1 MKDSN
6 VIDVNYE
13 VMPKE
18 GERFSISE
26 ITQRLNISPTKLN
39 HLIFKL
45 NKIENLFDD
54 TSNFT
59 QKDVDLLE
67 LCKSL
72 MDDGMSIENIVNYIK
87 NDSNNLINPETGMQ
101 TRGME
106 ETDLQIITR
115 SATLEVKKQTD
126 RIIEEMRENIS
137 KELVSAFTSESEKIA
152 KVAIEAMG
160 QTKLVIDKNLKNMEN
175 EIVDLK
181 KENQIQNQEIERLY
195 SNQATNLKKQLED
208 RQKKIEQ
215 LERENQELK
224 NKSLFNR
231 IFKR

>member
-137 KELVSAFTSESEKIA
+137 KELVSAFTSEAEKIA